1 MKLYTYQ
8 HPAEGIDR
16 LGVGYADRPDV
27 LWPIEAFGLSFAD
40 MNALIREI
48 TPAELQK
55 LQTAPASAP
64 LALDD
69 LTARAPI
76 PHPLQDVLCLGIN
89 YRAHHEEIIRYDE
102 KAFGE
107 RPRAIYFS
115 KRVNE
120 ANYDGGTIPLYEGLV
135 DSLDYEVELGVILGK
150 DAKNVKA
157 EDAADYIFG
166 YTIVNDVSARNL
178 QTGHKQWY
186 FGKSLD
192 GFTPLGPCIVTA
204 DEVAFPP
211 VLPIRCTVN
220 GELRQDSTTDLLI
233 TSIAEIIAELSQ
245 GMTLKAGTI
254 IATGTPSGVGMGF
267 EPPRFLGDGDVIV
280 CEIEGIGTL
289 TNIVRK

>member
-8 HPAEGIDR
+8 NGDGIDR
-16 LGVGYADRPDV
+16 LGVGYADRPGL
-27 LWPIEAFGLSFAD
+27 LWPLEAFGMSFAD
-40 MNALIREI
+40 MNALIRQI
-48 TPAELQK
+48 TSEELETLRTPPAADSLS
-55 LQTAPASAP
+55 LGG
-64 LALDD
+64 

-76 PHPLQDVLCLGIN
+76 PYPAQDVLCLGIN

-102 KAFGE
+102 QAFGE

-115 KRVNE
+115 KRVHE
-120 ANYDGGTIPLYEGLV
+120 ANCDGGVIPLYEGLV

-150 DAKNVKA
+150 DTKNVKK
-157 EDAADYIFG
+157 EDAANYIFG

-192 GFTPLGPCIVTA
+192 GFTPLGPCIVTV
-204 DEVAFPP
+204 DEIAFPP
-211 VLPIRCTVN
+211 ALPIRCTVN
-220 GELRQDSTTDLLI
+220 GELRQNATTDLLI
-233 TSIAEIIAELSQ
+233 TSIPEIIAELSQ

-254 IATGTPSGVGMGF
+254 IATGTPSGVGMGM
-267 EPPRFLGDGDVIV
+267 EPPCFLKDGDVIV

-289 TNIVRK
+289 TNVVKK

>member
-8 HPAEGIDR
+8 LPAEGIDR
-16 LGVGYADRPDV
+16 LGVGYAAHPGKI
-27 LWPIEAFGLSFAD
+27 WPLEAFGLHFAD
-40 MNALIREI
+40 MNTLIREI
-48 TPAELQK
+48 RPEEMKKMETPPAAE
-55 LQTAPASAP
+55 P
-64 LALDD
+64 LPLDS

-76 PHPLQDVLCLGIN
+76 PFPLQDVLCLGIN

-120 ANYDGGTIPLYEGLV
+120 ANCDGGVIPLYEGLV
-135 DSLDYEVELGVILGK
+135 DSLDYEVELGIILSK

-157 EDAADYIFG
+157 DDAANYIFG

-192 GFTPLGPCIVTA
+192 GFTPIGPCIVTA
-204 DEVAFPP
+204 AEIAFPP
-211 VLPIRCTVN
+211 ALPIRCTVN

-233 TSIAEIIAELSQ
+233 TSIPEIIAELSQ
-245 GMTLKAGTI
+245 GMTLKSGTI

-267 EPPRFLGDGDVIV
+267 EPPRFLNDGDVVV

-289 TNIVRK
+289 TNTVQK